1 LLHRKQIL
9 TPFLNKELVTLGTE
23 IKVTVLLIK
32 GYRQT
37 DYIFTIN
44 KFLDINVITYLID
57 VMLYLNYNK
66 IPVFHLSA
74 LSNGSGNQVP
84 EIKYTLYK
92 SCHFFEFLVL
102 YNLFMPRYGWNTAIV
117 GTKH

>member
-1 LLHRKQIL
+1 M
-9 TPFLNKELVTLGTE
+9 P
-23 IKVTVLLIK
+23 IKIFETK

-92 SCHFFEFLVL
+92 SCHFLNF
-102 YNLFMPRYGWNTAIV
+102 
-117 GTKH
+117 